1 MPAAAKKGA
10 RGPSSPSTPPMAGP
24 RMNPMPNAAPTSP
37 KFCARFS
44 GGLMSAR
51 YAYAGVYEAPA
62 IPATARPTNNQ
73 AMVGARPITR

>member
-51 YAYAGVYEAPA
+51 YAYAGV
-62 IPATARPTNNQ
+62 
-73 AMVGARPITR
+73 